1 MFLGPEVGQ
10 WILMRDSERIN
21 YMARHVSRDSVRLE
35 NIGQNLLSTTIEIH
49 QLLSSYLHSSTP
61 LF

>member
-35 NIGQNLLSTTIEIH
+35 NIGQNHEKVVQWP
-49 QLLSSYLHSSTP
+49 QLGVTYCRRNKP
-61 LF
+61 V